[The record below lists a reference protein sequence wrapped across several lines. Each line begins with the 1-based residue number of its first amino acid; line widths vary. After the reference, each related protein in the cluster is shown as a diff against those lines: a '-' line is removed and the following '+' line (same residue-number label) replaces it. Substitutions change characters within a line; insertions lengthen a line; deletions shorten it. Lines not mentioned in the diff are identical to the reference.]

1 MRASTERR
9 AKRTQRT
16 GKKER
21 RDRDARPRA
30 KHAAVRAVVC
40 AGRRGI
46 ELRPYPDDGSFR
58 APLRPEG
65 AARPGDVVSLRFE
78 ARGRTRVMARLGRVG
93 DPDLDFA
100 ALCDAHGLPKSFPPA
115 VLRELEEVERRG
127 DAAAERLDLGHVP
140 FVTIDPARARDH
152 DDAVFAERRG
162 AGFRLHVAIAD
173 VSAFVPESGALD
185 REARRR
191 GNSVYLPDRVVPMLP
206 ERLSGDLCS
215 LRPGEERL
223 ALAVEL
229 AIDADGTTR
238 RLAVAPARIRSRA
251 KLSYAEAAA
260 AMEGAAAPSGEWSDS
275 LDALAALAAVL
286 RQRRIAEGSLDLEL
300 AEAEPVVDARGRV
313 RAIERAQRT
322 VAHRAIEE
330 AMLAAN
336 RAIAEL
342 LVEARWP
349 TLHRVHE
356 PPDPA
361 ELAELEP
368 VLASL
373 GLWPGRMR
381 RPPEAGDLPGLVEA
395 SRERADAG
403 VVHALLVRAMKQA
416 RYADEPLGHFAL
428 AFERYL
434 HFTSPIRRYADLVV
448 HRAVKAALERGRPP
462 RAPLDALADHLSRR
476 EREAAQAEYQA
487 LDWKRAALLLPRIGE
502 RFEGRVTGIAPVGL
516 FVRLDAVHGDGLLP
530 LRSLPRGARLDL
542 RHSVLVLGRERI
554 GLGDRVDVRLA
565 GVDPARGRFAL
576 ALARYSEAEPSRRP
590 ARRSHSG

>member
-9 AKRTQRT
+9 AKRKPIR
-16 GKKER
+16 ER
-21 RDRDARPRA
+21 REREARPRA
-30 KHAAVRAVVC
+30 RRTALRAVVC
-40 AGRRGI
+40 AGRRGL
-46 ELRPYPDDGSFR
+46 ELRPHPDDGSFR

-65 AARPGDVVSLRFE
+65 AARPGDIVMVRFE
-78 ARGRTRVMARLGRVG
+78 SRGRVRVASRLGRVG
-93 DPDLDFA
+93 DPDLDFV
-100 ALCDAHGLPKSFPPA
+100 ALSEAHALPKTFPPA
-115 VLRELEEVERRG
+115 CLRELEALERRG
-127 DAAAERLDLGHVP
+127 DTAEERVDLRDVP

-162 AGFRLHVAIAD
+162 RGFRLHVAIAD
-173 VSAFVPESGALD
+173 VSEFVPAGEPLD
-185 REARRR
+185 REARKR

-229 AIDADGTTR
+229 AIDADGALR

-251 KLSYAEAAA
+251 RLAYEEAAA
-260 AMEGAAAPSGEWSDS
+260 AMEGAGGAGAEWSDS
-275 LDALAALAAVL
+275 LAALAEAASLL
-286 RQRRIAEGSLDLEL
+286 RGRRTESGSLDLEL

-313 RAIERAQRT
+313 RAIGRASRT
-322 VAHRAIEE
+322 VAHCAIEE

-336 RAIAEL
+336 RAVADL

-368 VLASL
+368 VLAAL

-381 RPPEAGDLPGLVEA
+381 RAPEAEDLPDLVEA
-395 SRERADAG
+395 ARGRADAG

-416 RYADEPLGHFAL
+416 RYADAPLGHFAL
-428 AFERYL
+428 GFERYL

-448 HRAVKAALERGRPP
+448 HRALKAALAGERPA
-462 RAPLDALADHLSRR
+462 RAPLAPLAEHLSRR

-502 RFEGRVTGIAPVGL
+502 RFEGRVSGMAPVGL
-516 FVRLDAVHGDGLLP
+516 FVTLDAVQGDGLLP
-530 LRSLPRGARLDL
+530 LRSLPRAARLDL
-542 RHSVLVLGRERI
+542 RRAVLSLGRQRI
-554 GLGDRVDVRLA
+554 ALGDRVSVRLV
-565 GVDPARGRFAL
+565 GVDPARGRFQL
-576 ALARYSEAEPSRRP
+576 AYSEADGSSRP